1 MKKTLLALTVATFAV
16 FGTAKAQT
24 YFSENFNSISA
35 PAIPANWSSTPSG
48 QWKTGSPDALAP
60 NAMAGLGYTLTQGS
74 YTSGI
79 GIDGSLATSNGSI
92 LATPTIAIPSGATSA
107 AFFFDKAYFK
117 VQLNSDP
124 SKKETLTFVV
134 STNGGT
140 TWTDVQEITA
150 NTNFIWETA
159 MIPVGTYAGQAN
171 LKFGFKYSNT
181 AAALVGVV
189 FDNIKIWTGS
199 DIALTSA
206 IGGTNPANG
215 KGYQL
220 VNTGAPIKGTIKNM
234 GTSTITNYTV
244 WYKQGANPAVSYA
257 ATGSIAPLATATF
270 THATPFTAAANT
282 AYPIKVW
289 VVLASDND
297 HTNDSTNID
306 VTGVP
311 FLPAKKLVLEEGTG
325 TWCGWCPRGSVFME
339 QFAETNVNK
348 TAQIAVHNNDPM
360 EVSAY
365 DNYMSTYVGGFPNMV
380 VDRTTETDPSNIDD
394 VYTAF
399 KDNFAFAEVT
409 MGTPA
414 VAGTTV
420 TVPVTIKPAVS
431 ITNPKLSL
439 VVTESNVKGTGAQ
452 WPQTNY
458 YAGGGNGV
466 MGGWESQ
473 ADHVTNVNFHF
484 VARSISPSPAG
495 DAAGLP
501 ATLVANT
508 TYTAT
513 LTATLNAAWKPADL
527 QYIVLFMNGT
537 DATIMNSAYTAL
549 PTLKPGLPTS
559 VANIEAGIEKAQLY
573 PNPATDI
580 AYLQVELKDATN
592 GTLTITDAVGRSV
605 SPAKTTAMRSGTTV
619 LEIPTANLAPGMYL
633 INLSTEK
640 GNVAM
645 KLQVIK

>member
-1 MKKTLLALTVATFAV
+1 
-16 FGTAKAQT
+16 
-24 YFSENFNSISA
+24 
-35 PAIPANWSSTPSG
+35 
-48 QWKTGSPDALAP
+48 
-60 NAMAGLGYTLTQGS
+60 
-74 YTSGI
+74 
-79 GIDGSLATSNGSI
+79 
-92 LATPTIAIPSGATSA
+92 
-107 AFFFDKAYFK
+107 
-117 VQLNSDP
+117 
-124 SKKETLTFVV
+124 
-134 STNGGT
+134 
-140 TWTDVQEITA
+140 
-150 NTNFIWETA
+150 

-189 FDNIKIWTGS
+189 FDNIKIWMGA
-199 DIALTSA
+199 DIAIESA

-220 VNTGAPIKGTIKNM
+220 VNTAAPIKGTIKNM
-234 GTSTITNYTV
+234 GTTTITNYTV

-270 THATPFTAAANT
+270 THATPFTTPANT

-289 VVLASDND
+289 VVLASDNN

-311 FLPAKKLVLEEGTG
+311 FLPVKKLVLEEGTG

-339 QFAETNVNK
+339 EFAEDNVNK
-348 TAQIAVHNNDPM
+348 VAQIAVHNNDPM

-365 DNYMSTYVGGFPNMV
+365 DTYMGSYVGGFPNMV
-380 VDRTTETDPSNIDD
+380 VDRTLDTDPSNIDE
-394 VYTAF
+394 VYTTL

-409 MGTPA
+409 MGTPT
-414 VAGTTV
+414 VSGTTV
-420 TVPVTIKPAVS
+420 TVPVTVKPAVA
-431 ITNPKLSL
+431 ITNPKLAL

-452 WPQTNY
+452 WPQVNY
-458 YAGGGNGV
+458 YAGGGNGP

-473 ADHVTNVNFHF
+473 PAQVTNVNFHF

-495 DAAGLP
+495 EASGLPGTLAAG
-501 ATLVANT
+501 T

-513 LTATLNAAWKPADL
+513 LTGTLNSAWKTADL

-537 DATIMNSAYTAL
+537 DATVMNSAFTAL

-559 VANIEAGIEKAQLY
+559 VTNLEAGIEKAQLY
-573 PNPATDI
+573 PNPTTGL
-580 AYLQVELKDATN
+580 AYLQVELKEATN

-619 LEIPTANLAPGMYL
+619 LEIPTEHLATGMYL

-645 KLQVIK
+645 KLQVLK